1 MIIPKIVHQTWKTKN
16 VPEKC
21 KEWVKSW
28 KEKNPGW
35 EYRLWTDEDNR
46 NLIKGYF
53 PRFLRIYDSFHKP
66 IYRADIA
73 RYCII
78 YIHGGVYADL
88 DFECLKPMEELVK
101 DDKCFF
107 GLEPKEHWKG
117 ENVVCNAIFG
127 STANNPLFVYF
138 LREIYKR
145 SLVNMRRSPVDLT
158 GPKLITDVMAKR
170 GINGVKIY
178 PSPVFYPE
186 CAKNDSKIGNRRAV
200 LEMGQ
205 KRLKEAY
212 ANHHWMKS
220 WLKGNKC

>member
-1 MIIPKIVHQTWKTKN
+1 MIIPKIVHQTWKSNN

-35 EYRLWTDEDNR
+35 DYRLWTDEDNR
-46 NLIKGYF
+46 NLIKEYF

-117 ENVVCNAIFG
+117 KNVVCNAIFG
-127 STANNPLFVYF
+127 STPNNPLFVYVI
-138 LREIYKR
+138 L
-145 SLVNMRRSPVDLT
+145 P
-158 GPKLITDVMAKR
+158 
-170 GINGVKIY
+170 INH
-178 PSPVFYPE
+178 
-186 CAKNDSKIGNRRAV
+186 C
-200 LEMGQ
+200 L
-205 KRLKEAY
+205 
-212 ANHHWMKS
+212 HKS
-220 WLKGNKC
+220 RTSCVSYWLKTLPCPGYIYTIFLERLCGAIW